1 MSDFDFFGT
10 EDQAESP
17 DSTPELELSFEFD
30 YENLLTDGNDKNVK
44 LCASVKPSD
53 ELRRSFEKDGGS
65 KGAHICLIIDTS
77 DSMSVLVDDTNAV
90 RTGEKV
96 FGEDGKTYYKATGGI
111 TKLTIALESAKKVV
125 DLLRPDDTL
134 SCITYDDSARVI
146 FDNLNISNSEQIQQY
161 LNSLRH
167 RSGMNT
173 NISEALLL
181 ADKVLARYEDALPKR
196 VIFFTDGAPTGTDT
210 EGKGIAAGKLLAS
223 HNVVIESMGFGIETT
238 NEFGNKEVE
247 VNFPYLQKIS
257 SASGGITTLINYPDE
272 FASVF
277 TSLFSQSQSIVVT
290 NVKLVLRL
298 VQGTKI
304 YDYYRG
310 TPDNVYLG
318 NRNGSD
324 EREFEIN
331 LGQIEKNQMYKYYFN
346 IILPGVDDYEGVVN
360 TMSAEL
366 HYFVPGRHNDEEQII
381 RANVPVNYTSD
392 EEEAAMINGNVNVLF
407 RLAEVKRFDEE
418 REKAFSEGNTEE
430 TNKWIRKIIEVYTD
444 LQKPV
449 EAQAYTEMLDQ
460 YMKTQNISK
469 AVLNKATSS
478 SSQAQETGIL
488 EDLDD
493 DEVSDFANRLK
504 RRRKH

>member
-10 EDQAESP
+10 EDQTENEQ
-17 DSTPELELSFEFD
+17 STPELELSFEFD
-30 YENLLTDGNDKNVK
+30 HENLLTDGNDKNVK
-44 LCASVKPSD
+44 LCASIKPSD
-53 ELRRSFEKDGGS
+53 ELRRTFEKEGS
-65 KGAHICLIIDTS
+65 NHGAHICLIIDTS
-77 DSMSVLVDDTNAV
+77 DSMAIVVDNTNAV
-90 RTGEKV
+90 RTGETV
-96 FGEDGKTYYKATGGI
+96 IGEDGKTYNVVRGGI
-111 TKLTIALESAKKVV
+111 SKLKIALESAKKIV

-146 FDNLNISNSEQIQQY
+146 FENLNVSNRDLILQY
-161 LNSLRH
+161 LDPDRH
-167 RSGMNT
+167 KYGMNT
-173 NISEALLL
+173 NISDALLL
-181 ADKVLARYEDALPKR
+181 ADKVLAKYEDALPKR
-196 VIFFTDGAPTGTDT
+196 VIFFTDGAPTGSDT
-210 EGKGIAAGKLLAS
+210 EGKGVAAGKLLAS
-223 HNVVIESMGFGIETT
+223 HNVVVESMGFGIETT
-238 NEFGNKEVE
+238 DQYGNKEVE

-277 TSLFSQSQSIVVT
+277 ASLFAQSQSIIVT
-290 NVKLVLRL
+290 NVKLIMKL

-324 EREFEIN
+324 ERVFEIN

-346 IILPGVDDYEGVVN
+346 VMLPGVDDYEGMAN

-366 HYFVPGRHNDEEQII
+366 HYYVPGKHNDEEQII
-381 RANVPVNYTSD
+381 KVNVPVNYTSD
-392 EEEAAMINGNVNVLF
+392 EDEAEMINGNVNVLF

-418 REKAFSEGNTEE
+418 REKAFNAGNAEE
-430 TNKWIRKIIEVYTD
+430 TIKWIRKIITVYTE

-449 EAQAYTEMLDQ
+449 EAQAYTDMLDQ
-460 YMKTQNISK
+460 YMKTHSISK
-469 AVLNKATSS
+469 VVLNKATSS

-488 EDLDD
+488 DDLDD
-493 DEVSDFANRLK
+493 DEASDFANRLK